1 MSCNTG
7 VAHGSLGLR
16 DHINDIIAT
25 SMQLIEILLFAIIEG
40 F

>member
-1 MSCNTG
+1 MFVLT
-7 VAHGSLGLR
+7 

-25 SMQLIEILLFAIIEG
+25 SMQSIEILLFAIIEG